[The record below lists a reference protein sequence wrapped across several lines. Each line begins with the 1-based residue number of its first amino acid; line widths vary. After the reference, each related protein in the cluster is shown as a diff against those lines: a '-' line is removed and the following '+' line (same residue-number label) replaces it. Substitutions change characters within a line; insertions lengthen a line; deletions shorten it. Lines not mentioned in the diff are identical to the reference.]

1 MELIAKKKKRERE
14 GATRTVQ
21 SYKVNPS
28 LLKKKWPPFVC
39 TQSEML
45 RARFFFFFVLMS

>member
-1 MELIAKKKKRERE
+1 MELIAKKKKKKRE

-28 LLKKKWPPFVC
+28 LLKKMAAIC
-39 TQSEML
+39 LHSIGDA
-45 RARFFFFFVLMS
+45 ARSLFFVLMS